1 MLFRFTTAAGDEDIR
16 LDKFLQSRLPDFSRT
31 SIRKIIDIGGVH
43 LSGRRTRK
51 AGFILREGQ
60 LVELHRDRQPL
71 DIYRIS
77 KEDVIFQDDYIIVL
91 NKSAGID
98 TQPTPARYMGTLYEA
113 LQVWLQRDRRFG
125 RKLEIGMAQRLDRDT
140 SGVILFSI
148 HPRSHKGI
156 SEQIFSRT
164 ARKQYLAMVSGAPR
178 AARGTFRS
186 YLARERKSNRM
197 KSVPEGGKE
206 AITHY
211 RVIAATGE
219 CSLVSVELET
229 GRTHQI
235 RVHFA
240 EAGHPLIGDS
250 LYGGR
255 ANSEGMKFASQC
267 LHSWKLEIEHPVH
280 NRTMTF
286 SAPPPETMQ
295 QLFPLVGDEQ

>member
-1 MLFRFTTAAGDEDIR
+1 MLYRFTTAAVDEGFR
-16 LDKFLQSRLPDFSRT
+16 LDKFLQNRLPDFSRT
-31 SIRKIIDIGGVH
+31 TIRKIIDLGGVH

-51 AGFILREGQ
+51 AGSLLQQGQ

-77 KEDVIFQDDYIIVL
+77 GQDVVFQDDYIIVL

-113 LQVWLQRDRRFG
+113 LQVWLQRDRKFG

-140 SGVILFSI
+140 SGIILFSI

-156 SEQIFSRT
+156 SDQIFKRT
-164 ARKQYLAMVSGAPR
+164 ARKQYLAMVSGTPR
-178 AARGTFRS
+178 ATRGTFRS

-197 KSVPEGGKE
+197 KSVPGGGKE

-250 LYGGR
+250 LYGGKT
-255 ANSEGMKFASQC
+255 NCEGMKFPSQC
-267 LHSWKLEIEHPVH
+267 LHSWMLEIEHPVH

-286 SAPPPETMQ
+286 TAPPPETIQ
-295 QLFPLVGDEQ
+295 QLFPQAGDER